1 MGVINWLAV
10 SGILVDLV
18 IISMIISYS
27 YWGYRKGLV
36 AVIFKVL
43 VFLLSLLIVFVFYKP
58 FANMIISNTNW
69 DDKLTTAIQS
79 NLEGTTLSDGKLLD
93 VEQTN
98 LASNVVEMINKI
110 AFDAISTAKT
120 NVIGHVAVELSHL
133 MIRAG
138 SVLFLLII
146 SRFFLLFIRFVAEL
160 IANLPIIKLFNKTG
174 GLAYGIIK
182 SFFVVYLVLAVFSVI
197 SPLISSWG
205 VITAINNSRLGS
217 VMYNNN
223 IILNFL
229 MK

>member
-18 IISMIISYS
+18 IISMVISYS

-58 FANMIISNTNW
+58 FANMIISNTDW
-69 DDKLTTAIQS
+69 DDKLATAIQS

-93 VEQTN
+93 ANQTN
-98 LASNVVEMINKI
+98 LSNNVVEMINKI
-110 AFDAISTAKT
+110 ASKAISSTKA
-120 NVIGHVAVELSHL
+120 NVIGHVSVELSHL
-133 MIRAG
+133 MIRVG
-138 SVLFLLII
+138 SVLLLLII

-182 SFFVVYLVLAVFSVI
+182 SFFVIYLVLAVFSVI

>member
-18 IISMIISYS
+18 IISMVISYS

-36 AVIFKVL
+36 AVLFKVL
-43 VFLLSLLIVFVFYKP
+43 VFLLSLLIVFLLYKP
-58 FANMIISNTNW
+58 VANFIINNTTW
-69 DDKLTTAIQS
+69 DDNLATAIQS

-93 VEQTN
+93 VDETN
-98 LASNVVEMINKI
+98 LSNSIVEMINKI
-110 AFDAISTAKT
+110 ASEAIATTKT
-120 NVIGHVAVELSHL
+120 NIIGHVSVELSHL
-133 MIRAG
+133 MIRVG
-138 SVLFLLII
+138 SVLFLLIF

-182 SFFVVYLVLAVFSVI
+182 SFFVIYLILAIFSVI

-217 VMYNNN
+217 IMYNNN
-223 IILNFL
+223 IILNFI